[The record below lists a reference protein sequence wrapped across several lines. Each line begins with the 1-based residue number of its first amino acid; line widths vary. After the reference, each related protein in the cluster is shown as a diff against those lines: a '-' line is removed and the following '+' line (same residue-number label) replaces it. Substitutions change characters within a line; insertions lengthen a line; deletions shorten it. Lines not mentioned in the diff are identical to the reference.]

1 MLLRYQGLY
10 VRLNDLRQKWDLS
23 LGLLGDG
30 RRRLGRLGIS
40 APAKEVL
47 DILEAKRKDVLQLK
61 FLNNSKGVGG
71 ITTDGGHLGELY
83 PRP

>member
-40 APAKEVL
+40 ARPTPVG
-47 DILEAKRKDVLQLK
+47 ILGGGGEG
-61 FLNNSKGVGG
+61 GVSS
-71 ITTDGGHLGELY
+71 HLLHGTAGAV
-83 PRP
+83 